1 VIPIK
6 QFSRYRDRCEA
17 GEILAEVLRRYEG
30 KEVVVLAVPRGG
42 VPVALP
48 VVRELQCEM
57 DLIIP
62 RKIGAPHQP
71 EVALGAVCEDGEVLL
86 NPHLVQSLGV
96 SDSYIN
102 QASNVEVNEIK
113 RRLSVYRG
121 SRPPVNIAGRTVIVI
136 DDGVATGFTI
146 TAALQSVARR
156 SPAELILAVPV
167 APQDTIKTLA
177 REVDTVICPLQP
189 EIFYAVGQFYKN
201 FKQLSDE
208 DVRDMLQ
215 QVWGLHAE
223 EENG

>member
-1 VIPIK
+1 MK
-6 QFSRYRDRCEA
+6 QLSRYRDRCEA
-17 GEILAEVLRRYEG
+17 GQILAEILRRYKG

-71 EVALGAVCEDGEVLL
+71 EVALGAVCEDGGVLL

-102 QASNVEVNEIK
+102 QESASEVNEIK
-113 RRLSVYRG
+113 RRLSAYRG
-121 SRPPVNIAGRTVIVI
+121 LRPPVNIAGRTVIVI

-156 SPAELILAVPV
+156 RPAELILAVPV

-201 FKQLSDE
+201 FKQLNDE
-208 DVRDMLQ
+208 NVREMLRQ
-215 QVWGLHAE
+215 IWGDNSE
-223 EENG
+223 EDNS